1 MGPHPREHVA
11 CRPVPR
17 TRPAA
22 STRRDVARGIAIGV
36 LLLTACGP
44 NATAREGATAATI
57 TGGSSTAATGPST
70 SSESGTKPAA
80 KPSTSGRTASSL
92 TGAIADP
99 TAATTA
105 APPAVATISGMP
117 PVVDSRNLYSQ
128 AGANM
133 MSPAVEGAK
142 QYVYVPS
149 DADGSVTV
157 IDQATFKVIDSFPTG
172 GRLVQHVVPSYDMKT
187 LYANVSGGNKLREID
202 PMTGKPGKSI
212 AVEAPYN
219 LYFTPDGTRAIVMA
233 ERVNHMDFY
242 DLPSWKKI
250 KSINVPCTS
259 QNPQISF
266 GGVNHAD
273 WSIDGR
279 YFLAT
284 CEFAGDMIKVD
295 TATME
300 VIGQVHLKDGAMP
313 QDVRITPDGKKF
325 YVADMMNGGVWIL
338 DGDSMTVTGHID
350 TGKGAHGLYPSRDG
364 SVFYVANRGR
374 LMGDTSRR
382 SVDGEGSVSVI
393 DWRTDKVTVTWPIP
407 GGGSPDMGGVS
418 ADGST
423 LWLSGRYDSEVYA
436 IDTSNG
442 ALRARIRVAHEPHG
456 LAVFPQPGR
465 YSLGHTGNTR

>member
-1 MGPHPREHVA
+1 MVA
-11 CRPVPR
+11 L
-17 TRPAA
+17 T
-22 STRRDVARGIAIGV
+22 
-36 LLLTACGP
+36 LLVTACGP
-44 NATAREGATAATI
+44 NATAGETT
-57 TGGSSTAATGPST
+57 TVPST
-70 SSESGTKPAA
+70 SVA
-80 KPSTSGRTASSL
+80 TSGPVTSASTAKT
-92 TGAIADP
+92 TGVKTTSGKATTTSAEV
-99 TAATTA
+99 TVATTA
-105 APPAVATISGMP
+105 APPPVQTVQGMP
-117 PVVDSRNLYSQ
+117 GVVDSRNLYSE
-128 AGANM
+128 ATANK

-142 QYVYVPS
+142 AYVYVPS

-157 IDQATFKVIDSFPTG
+157 IDQATFKVVDSFPTG
-172 GRLVQHVVPSYDMKT
+172 GKLVQHVVPSYDLKT

-202 PMTGKPGKSI
+202 PMTGKPGKAI

-242 DLPSWKKI
+242 ELPSWKKI

-259 QNPQISF
+259 QNPSISF

-273 WSIDGR
+273 WSIDGS

-295 TATME
+295 TASME
-300 VIGQVHLKDGAMP
+300 VVGQVHLKDGAMP

-325 YVADMMNGGVWIL
+325 YVADMMNNGVWIL
-338 DGDSMTVTGHID
+338 NGDTMTVTGHID

-382 SVDGEGSVSVI
+382 SVPGEGSVSVV
-393 DWRTDKVTVTWPIP
+393 DWRTDTVTANWPIP
-407 GGGSPDMGGVS
+407 NGGSPDMGGVS

-442 ALRARIRVAHEPHG
+442 SLRARIKVAHEPHG
-456 LAVFPQPGR
+456 LSVFPQPGR